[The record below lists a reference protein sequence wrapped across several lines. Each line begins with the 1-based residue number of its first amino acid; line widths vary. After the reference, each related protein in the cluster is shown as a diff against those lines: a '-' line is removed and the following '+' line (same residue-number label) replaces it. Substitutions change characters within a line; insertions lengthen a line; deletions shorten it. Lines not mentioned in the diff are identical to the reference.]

1 MDDNSHSKKFYA
13 NMMMVT
19 NTSCMKDMLND
30 LEYKGKELNIKTD
43 VLKKVICACLHELIH
58 ADLYMSK
65 KTKRII
71 PVGCGCHN
79 KYIKSKSAKQCSS
92 GSNKQTSD
100 AVGDLGYNPD
110 ANFLDF
116 CENLTIEFN
125 IREEKDRLKGEQL
138 KWKLLEQDRIQK
150 ERIEQERLEKER
162 IEQERIEQERI
173 GQERLRKERLKKE
186 RLRKDRF
193 EQKSERR
200 ENISPIEFDRLRMMK
215 RLEQK
220 AAAQQ

>member
-1 MDDNSHSKKFYA
+1 
-13 NMMMVT
+13 
-19 NTSCMKDMLND
+19 MKDMLND
-30 LEYKGKELNIKTD
+30 LEYKGKEFNIKTD

-100 AVGDLGYNPD
+100 AVGELGYNPD

-138 KWKLLEQDRIQK
+138 EQERLEKERVQK

-162 IEQERIEQERI
+162 VQKERIEQERFRKD
-173 GQERLRKERLKKE
+173 RLRKN
-186 RLRKDRF
+186 RF